1 MRGARFLV
9 GAGVAGLALLAA
21 GCGGSGSARVA
32 SVSATSGATT
42 TTQAGLV
49 GYASCM
55 RSHGVPTFPD
65 PDSTGGIPKPQV
77 VAAAEA
83 YPSKFNAATDA
94 CKNLLPTGGLAPPQT
109 AQQLATQ
116 LADWLSFAR
125 CMRGHGVTSFPDP
138 TAQGELTIAM
148 VQAHGID
155 PHSPAVVRA
164 MHTCIPASHGELT
177 PAKISEALKN
187 HSG

>member
-1 MRGARFLV
+1 
-9 GAGVAGLALLAA
+9 
-21 GCGGSGSARVA
+21 
-32 SVSATSGATT
+32 
-42 TTQAGLV
+42 
-49 GYASCM
+49 M
-55 RSHGVPTFPD
+55 RSHRVPGFPD

-83 YPSKFNAATDA
+83 NPSEFNAATDA

-125 CMRGHGVTSFPDP
+125 CIRGHGVTSFPDP

-155 PHSPAVVRA
+155 PHSPSVVRT
-164 MHTCIPASHGELT
+164 MHACLPASHGQLT
-177 PAKISEALKN
+177 AAKISEALKN